1 MPSLQFPQPGVTSAL
16 QSRLNPVSPPP
27 AYQPAARTSESLQSI
42 FAGLEAEYFRSP
54 PKRPPPPRPQRQSPP
69 RSALA
74 QEAAAGPLAVN
85 LLPPTEVPEQYHLYD
100 LPPQKPKPEE
110 EQPFRRRPASA
121 KVRTAGHAAV
131 AARLPTAGSP
141 TVRSASSAALLGG
154 VAMAADASAQQSPQ
168 QQVGGG
174 VSSVSVGTRVFP
186 SKKPNS
192 RAEVSHLM
200 RTLDLMLDQAGDN
213 TTEAL
218 RAWDVV
224 FSELVRQ
231 ASVDCIDRGA

>member
-1 MPSLQFPQPGVTSAL
+1 M
-16 QSRLNPVSPPP
+16 
-27 AYQPAARTSESLQSI
+27 
-42 FAGLEAEYFRSP
+42 
-54 PKRPPPPRPQRQSPP
+54 
-69 RSALA
+69 
-74 QEAAAGPLAVN
+74 N

-174 VSSVSVGTRVFP
+174 VSSISAGTRVFP